1 MRQYFTLYFLFS
13 RQFDKRNDNQSNNTF
28 IQLTLALS
36 LIIQEYIHIYIFFKK
51 TCFSESIFNLSIY
64 TSNINFYLFTKNT
77 VESIF
82 LIIALF
88 SNWTRTFAI
97 SISTKFYLRIEL
109 STRLF
114 SIRLFSFVDIA
125 KNHAWRDITFQINS
139 CILTFS
145 ASTSFQL

>member
-88 SNWTRTFAI
+88 SNWTRTSAI

-145 ASTSFQL
+145 ASTSFQP

>member
-145 ASTSFQL
+145 ASTSFQP